1 MEKENQI
8 KPVSPKEIIDNLEH
22 IIPQAVL
29 RAVNELLKEKFR
41 GSSVA
46 IKQKEI
52 IRLAQNYDN
61 SLVGK
66 FFENHYLD
74 FEKVYQK
81 VGWKVSYHKPDR
93 DESFQEYFEFSP
105 KSTK

>member
-1 MEKENQI
+1 MNKEDQV
-8 KPVSPKEIIDNLEH
+8 KPISPKEIIDNLEY
-22 IIPQAVL
+22 IIPPAVL

-41 GSSVA
+41 GSSVS
-46 IKQKEI
+46 INQSEI
-52 IRLAQNYDN
+52 IRLATKYDN

-66 FFENHYLD
+66 FFENNYLD

-81 VGWKVSYHKPDR
+81 VGWKVTYHSPDR
-93 DESFQEYFEFSP
+93 DESFKEYFEFSP